1 MAQLRPEQLEQHLA
15 TQLAPVYLVAGEE
28 PLIIE
33 ESLGLIRR
41 AASQAG
47 FAEREVLH
55 GEGNF
60 DWNGLL
66 EARDNLSLFAERR
79 LIELRLPGGKPGQQG
94 SRILQAF
101 AAQPPEDTLLI
112 VATERLEARQRSSG
126 WVANLASAG
135 VMVYAWPV
143 RGDEMP
149 RWIEQR
155 MRQRGL
161 SPTPDAISLL
171 AQRAEGNL
179 LAGAQEIDKLWLIQ
193 GHGEVDAAT
202 VRAAVVPNQRYDV
215 FDLPAAAR
223 AGDRARTLRIAQS
236 LREADEPPTLVL
248 WALARDLRVL
258 VELQSASRRGDGSD
272 GIFGRHRIPRPQQRS
287 YTRLAARGQQAAWQ
301 QLLARAARADALVKG
316 AEAGRPWDELIQ
328 LADQLACA
336 AADESAARGATGGR
350 QR

>member
-15 TQLAPVYLVAGEE
+15 GGLAPVYLVAGEE
-28 PLIIE
+28 PLILE
-33 ESLGLIRR
+33 ESLGRIRQ
-41 AASQAG
+41 AAFQAG
-47 FAEREVLH
+47 YAEREVLH
-55 GEGNF
+55 GDGNF
-60 DWNGLL
+60 DWNRLL
-66 EARDNLSLFAERR
+66 EARDNLSLFAQRR

-94 SRILQAF
+94 SRVLQAF

-112 VATERLEARQRSSG
+112 VATERLEARQRNSG
-126 WVANLASAG
+126 WAANLASAG

-143 RGDEMP
+143 RGHEMP

-161 SPTPDAISLL
+161 MPTSDAVSLL

-179 LAGAQEIDKLWLIQ
+179 LAGAQEIEKLTLIQ
-193 GHGEVDAAT
+193 GQGEVDEAT

-223 AGDRARTLRIAQS
+223 TGDRARTLRIANS

-258 VELQSASRRGDGSD
+258 VELQSAPRRGDGSD
-272 GIFGRHRIPRPQQRS
+272 GVFGRYRIPRPQQSS
-287 YTRLAARGQQAAWQ
+287 YTRLAARSQQAGWDH
-301 QLLARAARADALVKG
+301 LLARAARADALVKG
-316 AEAGRPWDELIQ
+316 AGAGRPWDELIQ
-328 LADQLACA
+328 LADDMACA
-336 AADESAARGATGGR
+336 AAEEPSARHASGGR
-350 QR
+350 WG